1 MNQFVQPIQPGQTL
15 RQCSE
20 CGQRAI
26 NFKFKADNLGERDNS
41 SRTPVCEAHTP
52 TAAQLV
58 TA

>member
-52 TAAQLV
+52 TAA
-58 TA
+58 